1 MYCDV
6 VNVQP
11 RFNFSDNKVI
21 LNLQCWVDILGTAG
35 VQCTAYI
42 LSAHRKIF
50 VHGLPWLLALLLYY
64 IEEQK
69 QKQFSGMFL
78 KQTGTLEWD
87 PKESNICIHLS
98 CCHAL
103 HLHEEKSQWAVPH
116 SLSVHTQQHFSR
128 KSPLLRSRQ
137 IKLSYS

>member
-35 VQCTAYI
+35 VQCTACI
-42 LSAHRKIF
+42 LSAHQKIF

-64 IEEQK
+64 IDLIEEQNK
-69 QKQFSGMFL
+69 SNSVECSSSKL
-78 KQTGTLEWD
+78 APWNGTQR
-87 PKESNICIHLS
+87 
-98 CCHAL
+98 
-103 HLHEEKSQWAVPH
+103 SQIYVF
-116 SLSVHTQQHFSR
+116 T
-128 KSPLLRSRQ
+128 
-137 IKLSYS
+137 